1 MNPPIWNI
9 AGNMRSTGR
18 RADES
23 RFPNSVLSSE
33 PNTERRLR
41 QGLED
46 LTGRVEN
53 PLAFRRNSSPRRRSP
68 MIEPTDPASDQLIV
82 LGDQHP
88 PNQTVFKMSG
98 TPACKDSALLWSS
111 GDAPLGSGI
120 VPKMRVPELSDSIFI
135 VPSN

>member
-1 MNPPIWNI
+1 M
-9 AGNMRSTGR
+9 GRS
-18 RADES
+18 ADES
-23 RFPNSVLSSE
+23 KIQDSVLSSE
-33 PNTERRLR
+33 PNTERHLP
-41 QGLED
+41 QGKALEN
-46 LTGRVEN
+46 LTGTVEN

-111 GDAPLGSGI
+111 GDATLGSGI
-120 VPKMRVPELSDSIFI
+120 VAKMRVPELSDSIFI